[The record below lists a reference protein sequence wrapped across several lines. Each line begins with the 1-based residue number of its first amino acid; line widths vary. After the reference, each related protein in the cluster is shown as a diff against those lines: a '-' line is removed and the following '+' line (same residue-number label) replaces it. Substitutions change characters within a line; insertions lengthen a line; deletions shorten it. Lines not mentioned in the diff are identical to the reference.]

1 MKRRTLL
8 KQVTTGSI
16 AGAAVA
22 ACSVSSTSKP
32 SLERYLAD
40 QPVVNWRMTTSWP
53 RFLNVFE
60 GVDVLCR
67 QVSDM
72 TFGRFTITPY
82 EGGDLVPPLD
92 LFDAVQ
98 EGQVECGHTALYYF
112 LDKSPALALGTSVPF
127 GLTAQQQNA
136 WLYSGGGIE
145 AIQKVLDPFG
155 LVWFPAG
162 NTTGQMGGWFRQQ
175 VNTVADLQGLKMRI
189 PGLGGQVLT
198 RLGVTIEN
206 LAAQDIVPA
215 LLEGTIDAVEWIGP
229 SDDRTLGLQKAAP
242 YYYYP
247 GWWEPGT
254 SFATLVNQK
263 QWDALPVAYQAVF
276 KTAAAEANLATL
288 ALYNAKNG
296 EALERFRLGGTTTLP
311 FSESILQTCRDTAFE
326 IYQEIAAED
335 EEFERIYREWQVFRD
350 RIYDWNRISS
360 LSFGQFAFENTQQE
374 AT

>member
-8 KQVTTGSI
+8 KTS
-16 AGAAVA
+16 AVSLASTAA
-22 ACSVSSTSKP
+22 ACSVSRQP
-32 SLERYLAD
+32 SPLDPASMAE
-40 QPVVNWRMTTSWP
+40 QPVVNWRMSTSWP

-60 GVDVLCR
+60 GVDILCR

-82 EGGDLVPPLD
+82 EGGELGPPLEV
-92 LFDAVQ
+92 FDAVSDN
-98 EGQVECGHTALYYF
+98 QVECCHTALYYF

-127 GLTAQQQNA
+127 GLSAQQQNA

-145 AIQKVLDPFG
+145 AIQKILTPFD

-162 NTTGQMGGWFRQQ
+162 NTTGQMGGWFRQRIES
-175 VNTVADLQGLKMRI
+175 VAGFEGLKMRV
-189 PGLGGQVLT
+189 PGLGGKVLS
-198 RLGVTIEN
+198 RLGAEIKS
-206 LAAQDIVPA
+206 LSAQDIVPA

-254 SFATLVNQK
+254 SFATLVNK
-263 QWDALPVAYQAVF
+263 RQWDTLPPAYQAIF

-288 ALYNAKNG
+288 ALYNARNG
-296 EALERFRLGGTTTLP
+296 EALERFRLGGTQTLP
-311 FSESILQTCRDTAFE
+311 FSQEILETARRTAFE
-326 IYQEIAAED
+326 IYAEIAADDQKFSEVYTD
-335 EEFERIYREWQVFRD
+335 WQTFRD
-350 RIYDWNRISS
+350 RLYAWNRVSS
-360 LSFGQFAFENTQQE
+360 LSFGQFAFQTTEE
-374 AT
+374 A